1 MYSILMPI
9 CWFGIGLVVDAIA
22 PGNRLGIGG
31 TIVVFLGVV
40 ILIRWLMARTHG
52 RPFSKSESWRL
63 IAYLTIWAALME
75 SFVIIMASID
85 PTLFGVQI
93 DRKVMMYVLPGAI
106 AVDCLILVAAVK
118 IQSPRFVAWYLRR
131 NSQESA

>member
-1 MYSILMPI
+1 
-9 CWFGIGLVVDAIA
+9 
-22 PGNRLGIGG
+22 
-31 TIVVFLGVV
+31 
-40 ILIRWLMARTHG
+40 
-52 RPFSKSESWRL
+52 
-63 IAYLTIWAALME
+63 ME